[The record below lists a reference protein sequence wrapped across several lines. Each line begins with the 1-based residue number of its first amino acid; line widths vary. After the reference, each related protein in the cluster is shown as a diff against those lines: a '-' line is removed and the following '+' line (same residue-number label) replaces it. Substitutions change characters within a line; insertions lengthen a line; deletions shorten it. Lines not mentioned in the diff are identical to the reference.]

1 MSRDT
6 VAVSTVALTTWREEK
21 SSIHHPSIL
30 HSPSTHPPTPSIHTI
45 LPVPKIVPK
54 YISIAYPSS
63 LPLSSLPVYYSTSVH
78 LILVNE
84 RWSGYLPSTRTCT
97 LVSVPT
103 LQSQWLLHT
112 QPLSIV
118 LPCRCLHGE
127 GGAPQSVLPSTIF
140 IDCRELRLAQGQSL
154 EHTVTPDK

>member
-1 MSRDT
+1 MPPPLLPLPPSLCYCHARREGHMMSCDT

-30 HSPSTHPPTPSIHTI
+30 HSPSTHPPTPSTHRI

-54 YISIAYPSS
+54 YISIAYPST

-84 RWSGYLPSTRTCT
+84 RWSGYLPSTRTCIFG
-97 LVSVPT
+97 LCPYIT

-112 QPLSIV
+112 QHHLCP
-118 LPCRCLHGE
+118 
-127 GGAPQSVLPSTIF
+127 
-140 IDCRELRLAQGQSL
+140 
-154 EHTVTPDK
+154 